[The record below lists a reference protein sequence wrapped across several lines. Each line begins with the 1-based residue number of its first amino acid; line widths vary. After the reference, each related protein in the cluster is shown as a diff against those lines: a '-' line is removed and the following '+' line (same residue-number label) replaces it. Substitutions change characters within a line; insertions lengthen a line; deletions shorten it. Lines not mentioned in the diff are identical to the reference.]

1 MGGDFSQGALFVV
14 AFLLP
19 GLCFLLVFRLLCDV
33 RKLDKIDQTAVAFII
48 SLGSHL
54 AADMLFG
61 TSLLGAAVGD
71 PSADAN
77 GGTGSAG
84 TLVVPVSEILVPA
97 ALAFVVGAGFS
108 AVYQRDLVYPTLRN
122 WRLTRKTGRLSVWH
136 HVFVENDGSWLIVEL
151 DSGVQLLG
159 WAREFS
165 IQGDAR
171 ELFLGDATVFEP
183 LRGGL
188 WRQVEV
194 PGPGIYIP
202 NMSRINA
209 IRFLDG
215 EPG

>member
-1 MGGDFSQGALFVV
+1 MGGDFSQGALFVI

-54 AADMLFG
+54 AADILFG

-71 PSADAN
+71 PSADST
-77 GGTGSAG
+77 GGTDSAG
-84 TLVVPVSEILVPA
+84 TVAVPVSEILVPA

-108 AVYQRDLVYPTLRN
+108 AVYQRDLVYPTLRS
-122 WRLTRKTGRLSVWH
+122 WKLTRKTGRLSVWH
-136 HVFVENDGSWLIVEL
+136 HVFGEYDGIWLIVEF

-159 WAREFS
+159 WAKEFS
-165 IQGDAR
+165 IQGDGR
-171 ELFLGDATVFEP
+171 ELFLADATVFEP
-183 LRGGL
+183 LRSGL
-188 WRQVEV
+188 WRQVEI
-194 PGPGIYIP
+194 PGPGVYIP
-202 NMSRINA
+202 DMSRIRA

-215 EPG
+215 DQA